1 MSEIM
6 LRCLR
11 FAITSFGES
20 PDVCPLVLLASLRI
34 TPRMQQIVTSSLPAR
49 KHQVPPYKTDATMRS
64 VSTVVAG
71 LLSFGVTTQAL
82 TVLDRPNRFSL
93 RGRNDDLHVQRP
105 IFDSPGP
112 AMPPSTNPHT
122 GPSDP
127 DAGGPGTVILSDV
140 MGRDRS
146 INIFAGLVR
155 DVESVS
161 KRLDDAGL
169 NSTVLAPL
177 NSAMEKMSRK
187 PWEDS
192 QDYDKLGA
200 EAYEGDEGW
209 ERAQRN
215 IRRFVE
221 AHVVPVNP
229 WIEGD
234 KVEVL
239 GGGQVW
245 WESKDGVKV
254 VSDQPYILTPYTHY
268 KKVSDERADSTWKS
282 RGGQCC

>member
-1 MSEIM
+1 M
-6 LRCLR
+6 R
-11 FAITSFGES
+11 
-20 PDVCPLVLLASLRI
+20 P
-34 TPRMQQIVTSSLPAR
+34 
-49 KHQVPPYKTDATMRS
+49 VPP
-64 VSTVVAG
+64 VVTG
-71 LLSFGVTTQAL
+71 LLSFGIITQAL
-82 TVLDRPNRFSL
+82 SIWDRPSRHSL
-93 RGRNDDLHVQRP
+93 RARNDDLHAQRP
-105 IFDSPGP
+105 IFDTPGP
-112 AMPPSTNPHT
+112 AMPPSFNPPA

-155 DVESVS
+155 DVASVS
-161 KRLDDAGL
+161 NRLDDAAQ

-187 PWEDS
+187 PWEDAR
-192 QDYDKLGA
+192 DYDQLGA

-229 WIEGD
+229 WKEGE
-234 KVEVL
+234 KVEVM

-245 WESKDGVKV
+245 WESKDGSKV
-254 VSDQPYILTPYTHY
+254 VSTAIFRSAQ
-268 KKVSDERADSTWKS
+268 KMAD
-282 RGGQCC
+282 R